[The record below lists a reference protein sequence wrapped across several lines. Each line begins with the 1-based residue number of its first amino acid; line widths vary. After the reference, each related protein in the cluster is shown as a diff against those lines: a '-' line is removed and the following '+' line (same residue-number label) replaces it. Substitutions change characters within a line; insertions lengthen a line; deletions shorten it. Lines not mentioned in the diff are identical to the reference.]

1 MKHILFTFLV
11 LFLTASFVTA
21 QANED
26 EHALTELLHEFMDG
40 ATVNDPDIHN
50 RFWAEDL
57 IYTSSSGE
65 RIRKQDILEGLPSE
79 PVQPSATDPVYSAED
94 IEIQLYGDTAIVAFR
109 LVAEIDNRNQAEV
122 MNFYNTGTFLK
133 RDGKWQVVAW
143 QATRIPDE

>member
-1 MKHILFTFLV
+1 MKTILYTHLIFFLAV
-11 LFLTASFVTA
+11 SLISA

-26 EHALTELLHEFMDG
+26 ELALTELLHEFMEG
-40 ATVNDPDIHN
+40 ATVNNADIHN
-50 RFWAEDL
+50 KFWAEDL

-109 LVAEIDNRNQAEV
+109 LVAEMGGGDRPEV

-133 RDGKWQVVAW
+133 RDGKWQAVAW
-143 QATRIPDE
+143 QATRIPE